1 MQSKIIKKLI
11 ILFSNFPTVGPRTA
25 ARFVYYLLKLPEEKI
40 KDIIFSIS
48 ELKTKIKICKFCFSF
63 FEPPRIILEKTD
75 QELCEI
81 CQDNKR
87 DKTLLCIIE
96 KETDLISIE
105 KTKKYKGLYF
115 VLGDIIS
122 KFKKEKKE
130 LRINDLLERI
140 KKSEIKE
147 IIIALNSTSEG
158 ETTALYLE
166 KLLKPFNK
174 KITRLGRGLP
184 LGSELE
190 YADEETLS
198 SALET
203 RR

>member
-1 MQSKIIKKLI
+1 MHSKIIKKLI
-11 ILFSNFPTVGPRTA
+11 TLFSNFPTVGPRTA
-25 ARFVYYLLKLPEEKI
+25 ARFVYHLLKLPREEV

-48 ELKTKIKICKFCFSF
+48 ELKTRIKICKSCFSF
-63 FEPPRIILEKTD
+63 FEPSGE
-75 QELCEI
+75 EEFCEI

-87 DKTLLCIIE
+87 DKTLLCIVE
-96 KETDLISIE
+96 KETDLFSIE

-115 VLGDIIS
+115 VLGGTIS
-122 KFKKEKKE
+122 KLKKEKIRE
-130 LRINDLLERI
+130 LRTNELLERL
-140 KKSEIKE
+140 KNSEIKE
-147 IIIALNSTSEG
+147 IIIALNPTTEG

-166 KLLKPFNK
+166 RLLKKNLPAGRQV
-174 KITRLGRGLP
+174 TRLGRGLP

-198 SALET
+198 SALES